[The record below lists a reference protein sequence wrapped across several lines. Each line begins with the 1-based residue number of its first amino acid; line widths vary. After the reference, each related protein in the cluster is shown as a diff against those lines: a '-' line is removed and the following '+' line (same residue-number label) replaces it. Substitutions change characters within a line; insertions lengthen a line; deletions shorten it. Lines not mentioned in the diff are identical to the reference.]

1 MPNIA
6 LPRFRIEPRWFDAI
20 ATRVSRRRFDGG
32 PVRSEAVERI
42 DAACRTVSEPAGTA
56 ARAVRVDVA
65 PNAVFTGLIG
75 NFAAIIGGAP
85 AFVAFVGRHDDWH
98 VDLGYIGE
106 AVILEAAAA
115 GVDTCWVAERFDAA
129 AAAAH
134 VDLAEG
140 EQVRAVTPLGYGTR
154 NVPVGERLV
163 KAVVRPRVR
172 FDLERIAPGA
182 RSWPT
187 WAREAAEAVR
197 LAPSGKNRQ
206 PWRLH
211 MDGDALILACA
222 TEGAYWTAPI
232 DCGIAALHAELG
244 ALHAGVSGTWQRLA
258 EPDVARFMPSL
269 RPPSVE

>member
-6 LPRFRIEPRWFDAI
+6 LPRFRIEPSWFDAI
-20 ATRVSRRRFDGG
+20 ATRVSRRRFDGR
-32 PVRSEAVERI
+32 PVRSEAIQRI
-42 DAACRTVSEPAGTA
+42 DAACRTVSEPAHTV
-56 ARAVRVDVA
+56 RAVLVDAA
-65 PNAVFTGLIG
+65 PDAVFTGLIG
-75 NFAAIIGGAP
+75 NFAAIISGAP
-85 AFVAFVGRHDDWH
+85 AFVAFVGRHDNWH

-106 AVILEAAAA
+106 AVILEATAA
-115 GVDTCWVAERFDAA
+115 GVDTCWIAEKFDAA

-134 VDLAEG
+134 FHLAEG

-172 FDLERIAPGA
+172 LDLERIAPGA

-206 PWRLH
+206 PWRLR
-211 MDGDALILACA
+211 MDGDALVLART
-222 TEGAYWTAPI
+222 TEGAYWTALI

-269 RPPSVE
+269 GLRSVE